1 MFLQGLNGQCFDV
14 SGIGQV
20 PEPIVCGGPG
30 RPCPT
35 PPPAPGPRPVRGKRN
50 VGEAGQRRF
59 RGLARQISRLLPQV
73 EAAFQREMRRIIAR
87 QMRLSR
93 EPLRPGDTVP
103 RRVTCKSLHREALMA
118 ALNRVRG
125 AMRVFR
131 AFFRYELVGN
141 VPFRSY
147 LMRFTNR
154 FPALYFAVG

>member
-1 MFLQGLNGQCFDV
+1 MFLQGLNGHCFDV

-20 PEPIVCGGPG
+20 PEPYVCGGPG
-30 RPCPT
+30 RPCPV
-35 PPPAPGPRPVRGKRN
+35 PPPAPGPPPRGGRN

-73 EAAFQREMRRIIAR
+73 EAAFQREMRGIVTRQLRLAR
-87 QMRLSR
+87 Q
-93 EPLRPGDTVP
+93 PLRPGDPVP
-103 RRVTCKSLHREALMA
+103 RRFTCQSAHREALMA

-125 AMRVFR
+125 AMRAFR
-131 AFFRYELVGN
+131 AFFRYEFVGN

-147 LMRFTNR
+147 LARFTTR